1 MSQRARPSRP
11 QYSYGAGGSGFDSGA
26 GYNYALEQDN
36 DERAGIL
43 GDKLSQLKQISIA
56 IGDELNL
63 QKGVM
68 RDLGEGLENTG
79 DLLSNTMR
87 RFAMMAK
94 KQNGRWM
101 WYLIFFVLAV
111 FLYVYLFRYRR

>member
-1 MSQRARPSRP
+1 MSQRQRPTRP
-11 QYSYGAGGSGFDSGA
+11 QYSYGAGGGGYDSSG

-63 QKGVM
+63 QKNVM
-68 RDLGEGLENTG
+68 RDLSEGFESTG
-79 DLLSNTMR
+79 SLLSNTMR
-87 RFAMMAK
+87 RFTTMAK